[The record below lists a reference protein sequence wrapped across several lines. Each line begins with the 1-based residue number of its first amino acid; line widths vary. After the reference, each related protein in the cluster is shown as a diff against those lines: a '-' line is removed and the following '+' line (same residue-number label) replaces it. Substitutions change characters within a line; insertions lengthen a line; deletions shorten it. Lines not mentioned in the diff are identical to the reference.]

1 MKTAILFAGQGAQ
14 YVGMGKDFY
23 EEYEECREVYD
34 NANVDFSLQ
43 NLCFEGPKEMLD
55 NTAFAQ
61 SCILTT
67 SIAISALLKKNGI
80 KADYVAGLSLGEYS
94 ALTYAGAINVNDAIQ
109 IVRERGKIMAN
120 ALPAGTSSMYAILML
135 DEVSILEACEE
146 VKSIGVCEIA
156 NYNCPGQIVI
166 TGEKAAVDKA
176 KDLCIEK
183 GARRA
188 VPLAVSGAF
197 HSSLLNDA
205 AIKLHDVL
213 SNYDLKKPSIPV
225 YHNISGNIEDQPLID
240 ILSKQ
245 IAHSVYFEQ
254 TIANMLGDGVDTFI
268 EVGPGKTI
276 SGFVKKCC
284 KGHDVKILHVEDMT
298 TLKECVEALKG

>member
-109 IVRERGKIMAN
+109 IVRERGKIMDN
-120 ALPAGTSSMYAILML
+120 AFTGK
-135 DEVSILEACEE
+135 EVMM
-146 VKSIGVCEIA
+146 
-156 NYNCPGQIVI
+156 
-166 TGEKAAVDKA
+166 AAV
-176 KDLCIEK
+176 L
-183 GARRA
+183 G
-188 VPLAVSGAF
+188 
-197 HSSLLNDA
+197 
-205 AIKLHDVL
+205 
-213 SNYDLKKPSIPV
+213 SI
-225 YHNISGNIEDQPLID
+225 N
-240 ILSKQ
+240 
-245 IAHSVYFEQ
+245 
-254 TIANMLGDGVDTFI
+254 
-268 EVGPGKTI
+268 
-276 SGFVKKCC
+276 
-284 KGHDVKILHVEDMT
+284 
-298 TLKECVEALKG
+298 KEL